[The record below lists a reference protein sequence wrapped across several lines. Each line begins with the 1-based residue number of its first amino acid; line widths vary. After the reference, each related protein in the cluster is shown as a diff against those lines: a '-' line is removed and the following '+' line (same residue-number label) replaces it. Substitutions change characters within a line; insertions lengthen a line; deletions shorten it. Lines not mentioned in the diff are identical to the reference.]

1 MAKKHTKTYLFEI
14 IIHFGMSTSA
24 LVLLA
29 FAYESVELW
38 HAALFFA
45 VGTIGTIGFY
55 FASWHPKLNVLGGA
69 LPQMAFNVFVPTL
82 VSWVSPGTAWY
93 LMLTNIFVVA
103 LAAMG
108 LRPREAWVAGGV
120 VGIAFATIILSGN
133 FALPTLETN
142 LQRFSFFYGGMLIM
156 TMVMRV
162 GINGSTLRRRLR
174 TSQREL
180 TTALERVSEK
190 ERELEVQNDLL
201 EIKVEERTEAFKM
214 AKEEAEAANAA
225 KSRFLAN
232 MSHEIRTPLNGIL
245 GMGELLKDSELDAE
259 QQDVVRTICDSGDSL
274 LAIVNDVLDLS
285 KIQAGEMSL
294 AMDVF
299 CPVDAAE
306 RALRLFD
313 GVAATKG
320 VDLSFEPPTASDL
333 QMSGDPVRLR
343 QVISNLVSNALK
355 FTSKGHVTLRV
366 QAPSDEQGD
375 WHFAVQDTGIGIPKS
390 KLDDVFRPF
399 TQVDDGSDR
408 RFEGT
413 GLGLAI
419 STDIC
424 RLMGGRLTL
433 TSEEGVGSTFTAV
446 IPQRDAS
453 LAQPREVVVTG
464 RFAVA
469 KSDESLLVLVAEDNP
484 VNQRVVGAML
494 KKLGYRTVMA
504 ANGDEAL
511 KSFLEHTPDIVLMD
525 CQMPVV
531 DGFEATRR
539 MRRLA
544 SSGGDTVPIVA
555 LTANAMPGDRELCI
569 EAGMDDYLTK
579 PINIDTLGDML
590 NRQTERDSSS
600 AASG

>member
-1 MAKKHTKTYLFEI
+1 MAKKHTKQYMFEV
-14 IIHFGMSTSA
+14 IIHFAMSTSV
-24 LVLLA
+24 LVLLSFA
-29 FAYESVELW
+29 FDPVELW
-38 HAALFFA
+38 HAALFFV
-45 VGTIGTIGFY
+45 VGTLGTVGFY
-55 FASWHPKLNVLGGA
+55 FASHHPRLNALGGA

-82 VSWVSPGTAWY
+82 ISSISPGTAWY

-108 LRPREAWVAGGV
+108 LKPREAWVAGGV
-120 VGIAFATIILSGN
+120 VGVAFALIIMTDN
-133 FALPTLETN
+133 FALPTLDTH
-142 LQRFSFFYGGMLIM
+142 LQRFAFFYGGMLIM

-162 GINGSTLRRRLR
+162 GINGSVLRRRLR
-174 TSQREL
+174 TSQQEL
-180 TTALERVSEK
+180 TAALERVSDK

-201 EIKVEERTEAFKM
+201 EIKVAERTEAFRM
-214 AKEEAEAANAA
+214 AKDEAEAANAA

-232 MSHEIRTPLNGIL
+232 MSHEIRTPLNGII
-245 GMGELLKDSELDAE
+245 GMGALLNDSELDDE
-259 QQDVVRTICDSGDSL
+259 QQDVVRTICDSGESL
-274 LAIVNDVLDLS
+274 LSIVNDVLDLS

-299 CPVDAAE
+299 CPVEVAR

-313 GVAATKG
+313 GVAAAKG
-320 VDLSFEPPTASDL
+320 IDLRFEAPKEGEI
-333 QMSGDPVRLR
+333 QVSGDPVRLR

-366 QAPSDEQGD
+366 QAPPDEHGD

-419 STDIC
+419 STDLC

-433 TSEEGVGSTFTAV
+433 TSEEGVGSTFTAI
-446 IPQRDAS
+446 IPQRDVS

-469 KSDESLLVLVAEDNP
+469 NSDESLLVLVAEDNP
-484 VNQRVVGAML
+484 
-494 KKLGYRTVMA
+494 
-504 ANGDEAL
+504 
-511 KSFLEHTPDIVLMD
+511 
-525 CQMPVV
+525 
-531 DGFEATRR
+531 
-539 MRRLA
+539 
-544 SSGGDTVPIVA
+544 
-555 LTANAMPGDRELCI
+555 
-569 EAGMDDYLTK
+569 
-579 PINIDTLGDML
+579 
-590 NRQTERDSSS
+590 
-600 AASG
+600 